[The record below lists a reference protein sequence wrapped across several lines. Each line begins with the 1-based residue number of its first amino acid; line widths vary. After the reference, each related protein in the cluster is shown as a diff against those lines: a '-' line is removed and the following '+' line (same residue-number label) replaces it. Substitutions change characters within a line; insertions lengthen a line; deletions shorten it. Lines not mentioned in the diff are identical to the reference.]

1 MTPRPQPVDG
11 YLTPTTQTQA
21 ETEEVL
27 MMHIPST
34 DASETVLNKN
44 PHMQFLIRNF
54 IQGFPPKYTSQ
65 DASQPWLMFWT
76 IQAFSTLQVALDP
89 GNKQRSG
96 SNSFFVVWMRGL
108 TCDYDGTKSNRN
120 DYGMATPRRWI
131 WRRVWPVG
139 SSSAYICCNLFS
151 RDCRA
156 SWSWWGM
163 GPDRQVNKI

>member
-21 ETEEVL
+21 ETEELL

-34 DASETVLNKN
+34 DAPEPVLNKN

-54 IQGFPPKYTSQ
+54 IQGFPPKYISQ

-96 SNSFFVVWMRGL
+96 SNSFLWFGCVV
-108 TCDYDGTKSNRN
+108 
-120 DYGMATPRRWI
+120 
-131 WRRVWPVG
+131 
-139 SSSAYICCNLFS
+139 
-151 RDCRA
+151 
-156 SWSWWGM
+156 
-163 GPDRQVNKI
+163 